1 MPRHSHHSYLSTRTT
16 VHVLIIII
24 IAMFSTK
31 QHQARGFSFNILGKN
46 NLDNRTGSFSIIS
59 YHEQRKKEALIR
71 KENARQLVV
80 RKNQELARK
89 QAFDS
94 KVRFAANT
102 LTFCNSLLL
111 LKGGQQSLPVLVS
124 SSIFLKLLTTHD
136 NKSDGSAY
144 KLITSVVFSGAAFA
158 FNSRS
163 MEKLGGVVLLFVQWM
178 SIPWE

>member
-1 MPRHSHHSYLSTRTT
+1 MPRHYHHSYLHTRT

-24 IAMFSTK
+24 MAMFSTK
-31 QHQARGFSFNILGKN
+31 QHHVRGFSFNILGKSNPN
-46 NLDNRTGSFSIIS
+46 NSTGFFSILS

-71 KENARQLVV
+71 KENARQLVI
-80 RKNQELARK
+80 RENQELACK
-89 QAFDS
+89 QALDS

-102 LTFCNSLLL
+102 LSFCNSLLL
-111 LKGGQQSLPVLVS
+111 LKGGHSIPVLVS
-124 SSIFLKLLTTHD
+124 SSIFLKILTTHD

-163 MEKLGGVVLLFVQWM
+163 MEKLGGVVLVFVQWM
-178 SIPWE
+178 SIPWK